1 MNKLFSKL
9 GTLLLGASLVVAGGV
24 AVSSKK
30 AGEAKASDAVGECCD
45 MTAKLASCTGYA
57 KEHVYGD
64 YKIYGGQNNGNGW
77 EYFKFGGKRGSSE
90 TEKLTEAYVKTT
102 STVNYDIKRV
112 DVVTLSS
119 TVNSTVTWEVQVA
132 TDASFTSVTD
142 TSSTTSI
149 DPKVAGT
156 YSAAPSSGTSWGTDK
171 YYCVNFHVTNKT
183 TTNGC
188 FFVAKVNF
196 IYESTTPRGEIT
208 INDVASPVLD
218 VNSSI
223 NLSYT
228 WTPAS
233 GSSATIS
240 SSSWTSSDSS
250 VLSVSGNTI
259 TGVAPGV
266 ATVTLNATDSLS
278 ETYEVVSGKF
288 FVTNAY
294 GFEIG
299 DNVALYSEGALMEL
313 ESINKGGSNHYGV
326 GAAYTG
332 TPNGT
337 YLLNVEEGSVAG
349 SFAFKNGDDYL
360 AWTSGNTLTSSTTK
374 NDNSSWRVVAYD
386 GYMIISN
393 VGAPTR
399 EIWWNSGSPRFACYE
414 GKTPSTANYNS
425 VSLIKIE
432 EAPVRGTI
440 QILNDFGTFAR
451 KGFNSELLYEFTPA
465 DGDSATITS
474 HTWTSSNT
482 DAVTIN
488 GDSCSGV
495 GPGKA
500 KITLNATDSNG
511 QEYTVSTD
519 DFTVVDVVSGT
530 YVKKTSVNAGDTVV
544 IVCGN
549 AGTQMANI
557 ADKYGV
563 FVYFD
568 VKPADICEFV
578 LEAGTTEGS
587 YALKHEDK
595 YLNWV
600 SGTEI
605 SFVDTKSEN
614 SSWTIDFN
622 EDGDATIASVALD
635 GDGHRSIAW
644 NNNSPRFAAY
654 KTGQTAV
661 QLYGPDTPEVYGA
674 AEFANELISMTDEY
688 CAAYEGETK
697 TYAELKDLYATVWST
712 LSGADHY
719 GKLSDTDIGLL
730 VNADAKESSEDPI
743 EVAMYRY
750 DLITVK
756 YALDGFITDRPAA
769 AFSIYSP
776 SYQSNIDSSSSI
788 TIIVIVAV
796 ASMTLLGV
804 TLVLRKRK
812 HQ

>member
-24 AVSSKK
+24 AVSGKK
-30 AGEAKASDAVGECCD
+30 ASEVKATEQNFYTLDGTTTGGSSGYADESDITQGDYSWKVTGNTTMNPWRIGGKSLTAVDRPAYSTTVMSETVTKIEVSLGAMSSITLNSLTLIVASDSDFANQID
-45 MTAKLASCTGYA
+45 TKSATPTASSVTTFEPSTGKTWANAFYKFVFNVTVSGSSNKFVAFNYA
-57 KEHVYGD
+57 KFYKESSNPRGD
-64 YKIYGGQNNGNGW
+64 I
-77 EYFKFGGKRGSSE
+77 
-90 TEKLTEAYVKTT
+90 
-102 STVNYDIKRV
+102 
-112 DVVTLSS
+112 
-119 TVNSTVTWEVQVA
+119 
-132 TDASFTSVTD
+132 
-142 TSSTTSI
+142 SI
-149 DPKVAGT
+149 DDYGT
-156 YSAAPSSGTSWGTDK
+156 P
-171 YYCVNFHVTNKT
+171 
-183 TTNGC
+183 
-188 FFVAKVNF
+188 
-196 IYESTTPRGEIT
+196 I
-208 INDVASPVLD
+208 L
-218 VNSSI
+218 SI
-223 NLSYT
+223 GSYKDLTYT

-240 SSSWTSSDSS
+240 SYSWVSSDSD
-250 VLSVSGNTI
+250 VLSVSGNRI
-259 TGVAPGV
+259 TAVAPGAV
-266 ATVTLNATDSLS
+266 TVTLNATDSIGEEYS
-278 ETYEVVSGKF
+278 VVTGKI
-288 FVTNAY
+288 FVTNEYPFAV
-294 GFEIG
+294 G

-313 ESINKGGSNHYGV
+313 ESLNKSGSNHYGAGV
-326 GAAYTG
+326 AYTG

-337 YLLNVEEGSVAG
+337 YLLNVEEGSVTG

-360 AWTSGNTLTSSTTK
+360 SWTSGNTLTSSTTK
-374 NDNSSWRVVAYD
+374 NDNSSWYVVVYD
-386 GYMIISN
+386 SYMIISN
-393 VGAPTR
+393 VATPTR
-399 EIWWNSGSPRFACYE
+399 EIWWNSGNPRFACYE
-414 GKTPSTANYNS
+414 GKTPTTTGYNS

-451 KGFNSELLYEFTPA
+451 KGFNTELLYEFTPA

-474 HTWTSSNT
+474 NTWTSSNT
-482 DAVTIN
+482 DVVTIN

-511 QEYTVSTD
+511 QEYTVSTA

-544 IVCGN
+544 IVCGT
-549 AGTQMANI
+549 AGTQMVNI
-557 ADKYGV
+557 ADSYGA

-568 VKPADICEFV
+568 VKPAAICEFV
-578 LEAGTTEGS
+578 LEAGNAEGS

-595 YLNWV
+595 YLNWI
-600 SGTEI
+600 SGTGI
-605 SFVDTKSEN
+605 SFVDTKSDN
-614 SSWTIDFN
+614 SSWTIEFN
-622 EDGDATIASVALD
+622 EDGDATIACVALD
-635 GDGHRSIAW
+635 GDSHRYIAW

-654 KTGQTAV
+654 KSGQSAI

-674 AEFANELISMTDEY
+674 TEFANELISMTNDY

-750 DLITVK
+750 DLISAK

-776 SYQSNIDSSSSI
+776 AYQSNIDSSSST